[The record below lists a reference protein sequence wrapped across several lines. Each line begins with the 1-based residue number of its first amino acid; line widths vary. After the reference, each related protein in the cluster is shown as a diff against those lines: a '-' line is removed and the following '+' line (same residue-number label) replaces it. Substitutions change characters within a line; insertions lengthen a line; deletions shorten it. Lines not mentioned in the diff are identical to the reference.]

1 MTPEAIKTIE
11 AILKRGN
18 DVQIQRKGDGIAVLE
33 VKREIKYSTPS
44 SLVGGKGNQSQL
56 VRDSYRLAPFCC
68 EVNDM
73 DYNQEY
79 IDLLKRSLAGETET
93 VRLYLAV
100 MAVAPNSAIPTL
112 LEIQADETDHQA
124 RIADLLTEA
133 LAGQS
138 ADQEQLVPGVE

>member
-1 MTPEAIKTIE
+1 MELTGEILLALFICPE
-11 AILKRGN
+11 
-18 DVQIQRKGDGIAVLE
+18 
-33 VKREIKYSTPS
+33 
-44 SLVGGKGNQSQL
+44 
-56 VRDSYRLAPFCC
+56 

-100 MAVAPNSAIPTL
+100 MAVAPNSAIPKL

-124 RIADLLTEA
+124 VIADLLTEA